1 MRQLVKSE
9 SGAQSPNP
17 TKASS
22 TANTADTKNMKLN
35 IHPSGLCLT
44 LSKLPACRSMR
55 NKNITMS
62 SPFVHKWCLLTPS
75 VLSFFS
81 CRRDRY
87 MFRKGRDLLETRA
100 WCILEQLW
108 FLINV
113 LRLGL
118 SLSISGVSQNIIP
131 EPGQQTLLRTISGLY
146 RQAVIQLGAT
156 NSTFY
161 WTLHSSPSSMIRSSD
176 WFCADLTVGSS
187 SWTYSVQS
195 NPFVFLWLPLRL
207 TSGAVETFPNML
219 FEGLGTSSAL

>member
-1 MRQLVKSE
+1 
-9 SGAQSPNP
+9 
-17 TKASS
+17 
-22 TANTADTKNMKLN
+22 MKLN
-35 IHPSGLCLT
+35 IHPSCLCLT
-44 LSKLPACRSMR
+44 LSTPPACRSMR

-87 MFRKGRDLLETRA
+87 MKRKGPPWDPSVVYSGATLIFDKCTQTWLE
-100 WCILEQLW
+100 LEHIRGQPK
-108 FLINV
+108 FL
-113 LRLGL
+113 
-118 SLSISGVSQNIIP
+118 P

-195 NPFVFLWLPLRL
+195 NPFVFVWFPLRL